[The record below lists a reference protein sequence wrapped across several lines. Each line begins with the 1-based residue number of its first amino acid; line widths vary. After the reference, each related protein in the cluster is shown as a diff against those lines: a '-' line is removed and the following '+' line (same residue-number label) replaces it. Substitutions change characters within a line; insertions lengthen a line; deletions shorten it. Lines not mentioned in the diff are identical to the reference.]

1 LPIKR
6 IEEEEYKELQI
17 LFPLSDSTLQGIR
30 RNLFRG
36 EDTRDIHHASQ
47 VTYLTKEKKV
57 NKKNLMYFFVGHGK
71 IKNTRY
77 AVRIF

>member
-17 LFPLSDSTLQGIR
+17 LFPLSDRTVLAIR

-36 EDTRDIHHASQ
+36 EDARDIHHASQ

-57 NKKNLMYFFVGHGK
+57 NKKNLMYFSPL
-71 IKNTRY
+71 
-77 AVRIF
+77 